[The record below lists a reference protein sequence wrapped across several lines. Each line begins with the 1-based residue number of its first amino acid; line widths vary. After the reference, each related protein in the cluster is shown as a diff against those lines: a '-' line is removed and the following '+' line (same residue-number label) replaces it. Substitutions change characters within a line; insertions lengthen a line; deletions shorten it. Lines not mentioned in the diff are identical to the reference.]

1 MFFSPPAVSR
11 RTGSWRKVMGI
22 HDETIHA
29 GAKEMIHGIGD
40 DRTSSDL
47 QEGLRTPLGQGAK
60 PRPQAGAQDEG
71 GLESPSFQFNSL
83 LFSFATE
90 VTESAEI

>member
-1 MFFSPPAVSR
+1 
-11 RTGSWRKVMGI
+11 
-22 HDETIHA
+22 
-29 GAKEMIHGIGD
+29 MIHYVGD
-40 DRTSSDL
+40 DGTPSNL
-47 QEGLRTPLGQGAK
+47 QERLRTMVGQGAK

-71 GLESPSFQFNSL
+71 GFESPSFQFNSL